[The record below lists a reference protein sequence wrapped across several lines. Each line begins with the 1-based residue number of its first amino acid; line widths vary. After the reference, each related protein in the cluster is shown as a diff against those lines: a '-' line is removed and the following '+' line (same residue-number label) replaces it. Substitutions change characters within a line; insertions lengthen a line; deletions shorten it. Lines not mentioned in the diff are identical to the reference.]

1 MNILTV
7 SKTIPFKGMV
17 LDDKSKSIKAVLYE
31 LTFTLRTEQS
41 SDVTYDQAYIY
52 QNISFSTISSFI
64 YEQLH
69 QTVMYDLD
77 SKTNAEN
84 IFSPYDNNFMILPT
98 INEAC
103 LISCIHAKLN
113 AICHDTSIVEM
124 IKLKEMDETLSY
136 EMFSDDLQ
144 YDTLPNI
151 KTWLGEFS
159 VWDQPW
165 WNRKDFSTYDNFL
178 PNKEEYDLFFKNSDR
193 DNINEK
199 MAAPIREI
207 EGQII
212 GELASEY
219 LDEDNP
225 ETAEKG
231 KLIEIDFK
239 NPKKFKPKLVPKE
252 PK

>member
-84 IFSPYDNNFMILPT
+84 IFSPSSIFGFIAIILAA
-98 INEAC
+98 INIFGGF
-103 LISCIHAKLN
+103 LV
-113 AICHDTSIVEM
+113 TQRM
-124 IKLKEMDETLSY
+124 
-136 EMFSDDLQ
+136 LQ
-144 YDTLPNI
+144 MYKKKKNI
-151 KTWLGEFS
+151 K
-159 VWDQPW
+159 
-165 WNRKDFSTYDNFL
+165 K
-178 PNKEEYDLFFKNSDR
+178 
-193 DNINEK
+193 
-199 MAAPIREI
+199 
-207 EGQII
+207 
-212 GELASEY
+212 
-219 LDEDNP
+219 
-225 ETAEKG
+225 
-231 KLIEIDFK
+231 
-239 NPKKFKPKLVPKE
+239 
-252 PK
+252 